1 MYILYHV
8 HRQLRL
14 VVKLQMRISDSNS
27 QLLLLHEHIKLA
39 TKRCTLFRVMSLEP
53 LIDFRFMQV

>member
-1 MYILYHV
+1 MIVCILHYM

-14 VVKLQMRISDSNS
+14 VVELQMRISDSNS

-39 TKRCTLFRVMSLEP
+39 TKRCTFVKDMSSLN
-53 LIDFRFMQV
+53 